1 MAPDRTTPPQGRDFD
16 GSDGRGCPGPS
27 AGRDERSSVVGGT
40 QKGGS
45 MELATKRRPEKV
57 NKLVPGGAAQEQRH
71 GDSAQGPQAERC
83 VRSGGRVRGT
93 AGVWLRLDLRPRRQ
107 ERSASPL
114 LLLLSNTALASHEP
128 KCHLRIHSH
137 TPSNPNTGRGGSRG
151 WSGRVEVAGRFNWHT
166 EELELFALLEQGAA
180 ITGFEVQ
187 VEDGLHLGGAAVTQ
201 QSPSAAIRLGSR
213 QRFWSLWSA
222 SAR

>member
-71 GDSAQGPQAERC
+71 GDSAQGPRQNA
-83 VRSGGRVRGT
+83 VSG
-93 AGVWLRLDLRPRRQ
+93 AGGVF
-107 ERSASPL
+107 
-114 LLLLSNTALASHEP
+114 
-128 KCHLRIHSH
+128 
-137 TPSNPNTGRGGSRG
+137 GGPQGPGFG
-151 WSGRVEVAGRFNWHT
+151 W
-166 EELELFALLEQGAA
+166 
-180 ITGFEVQ
+180 I
-187 VEDGLHLGGAAVTQ
+187 
-201 QSPSAAIRLGSR
+201 
-213 QRFWSLWSA
+213 
-222 SAR
+222 